1 MLNNSL
7 LLGGCMGISVIAL
20 SQEES
25 PRTSSPKEKTA
36 FQVSAPWNAA
46 YDEEPGS
53 DIKSVDL

>member
-36 FQVSAPWNAA
+36 FQVSAPRNAA
-46 YDEEPGS
+46 YDERTR
-53 DIKSVDL
+53 I